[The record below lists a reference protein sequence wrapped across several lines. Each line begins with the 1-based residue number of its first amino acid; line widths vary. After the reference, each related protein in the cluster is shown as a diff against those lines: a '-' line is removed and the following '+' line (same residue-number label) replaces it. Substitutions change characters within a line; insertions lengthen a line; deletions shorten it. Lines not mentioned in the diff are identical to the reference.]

1 MLERLKSWSYERNF
15 YLVKS
20 PFPNGVPAYY
30 AEMSSSIYNA
40 INSMASGNITPEEAV
55 NQIDVKIKELLK
67 N

>member
-1 MLERLKSWSYERNF
+1 
-15 YLVKS
+15 
-20 PFPNGVPAYY
+20 
-30 AEMSSSIYNA
+30 MSSSIYNA